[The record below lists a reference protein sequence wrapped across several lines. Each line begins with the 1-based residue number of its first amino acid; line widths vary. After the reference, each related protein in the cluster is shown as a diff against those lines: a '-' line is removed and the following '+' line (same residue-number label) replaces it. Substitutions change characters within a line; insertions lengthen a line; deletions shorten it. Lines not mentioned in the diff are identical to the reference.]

1 MNGVLKMREKFYQ
14 FMQGRYGVDILN
26 TVLMVGSI
34 IIFILNIFLG
44 NVVLM
49 FVGYAFWIT
58 VIFRMFSRN
67 TYRRN
72 QENET
77 FMGFISPITRMRTL
91 SKKRKQDPTHKYY
104 RCPSCHQIVR
114 LPKGRGK
121 IVVTCPKCS
130 NKFEKRT

>member
-1 MNGVLKMREKFYQ
+1 MREKFYQ